1 MKKTLFTL
9 SLSILAMLG
18 MSAFAQS
25 EATTPRMSFHIA
37 KEVKPPL
44 WEILEEPY
52 FVDADGNHAV
62 DANEECKIVMKIKNI
77 GMGDGAGLT
86 AKISAEGTRNGIT
99 VHDQKLPTVKVGA
112 TSTVEFPISANMN
125 TADGSVDFT
134 VYVEEPMGFSTDKY
148 TVKVQSRAFQAP
160 MIEVKDYV
168 ATCEDGGKLVKM
180 KKFQLQV
187 LIQNTRHGLGENVKV
202 TLKRPENVYN
212 LDGQDSVTIPRM
224 GAGES
229 KTLTYTLV
237 VNNQYSNNTL
247 PLQVLVQEKYGK
259 YAQNKTITLEL
270 NQTLVNRS
278 IEVASQVAPQADI
291 VEAQLRSDVDRNI
304 PDAGKKNSHRYA
316 LIIGN
321 EDYHSYQKGLNM
333 EQDVP
338 FAAEDA
344 RIFKEYCVKTL
355 GVEEGN
361 GVEESNIVILT
372 NATAAKMSQEIDYIT
387 SLAAIDPQAEIVF
400 YYAGHGYPDES
411 SKEPYLIP
419 VDVNAANL
427 TSALSLYELY
437 EKLTASG
444 AKRVTVFL
452 DACFSGGGRDAGLVA
467 SRGIRVT
474 PRKDVLTGNLVVF
487 SATSADQTALP
498 YSEKQHGMFTYF
510 LLKKL
515 QSSNGTCSYSELY
528 QYLKENVRGSS
539 FRVNRKDQTPEVNTS
554 AQVQDSWGGWRF
566 D

>member
-515 QSSNGTCSYSELY
+515 QATSGSVTLGELSDY
-528 QYLKENVRGSS
+528 ITREVKRTSFDEN
-539 FRVNRKDQTPEVNTS
+539 NRKQTPSVKAARSIEQN
-554 AQVQDSWGGWRF
+554 WRSMKLK
-566 D
+566 